1 MSGQTRICVQKLSN
15 KDQEIFDQIHQ
26 GPSQLSKQK
35 LAAAFFTAK
44 LWKPGDVITCKFVG
58 DVDPPRT
65 PTNVLAAHAKNPS
78 RMDPL
83 QDELLH
89 TPIKEAVKRVVKER
103 IEPYVNLTFKFVD
116 KNEKAYV
123 RIGFEN
129 DGAWSLVGTDHKTS
143 DKKITMNLGWFDVP
157 TTIHEFGHVLGMI
170 HEHQNPEG
178 GIQWNDSKVY
188 AWAEDTQGW
197 DKEITYNNIIKKYE
211 HDAINGSQYDP
222 CSIML
227 YFFPPDLTTNSKGT
241 AQNICLSGTD
251 TEWLS
256 HMYNNHANINDL
268 YQKMYS
274 RTLSQDKKDC
284 PLGYG
289 GTIWDNILNIP
300 QIVFDKVRDNW
311 IWVVLFLVII
321 LVVVFGFI
329 LYRRKKSGSRY
340 GR

>member
-1 MSGQTRICVQKLSN
+1 MSDQTRICVQKLSN
-15 KDQEIFDQIHQ
+15 NDQKIFDQIHQ

-35 LAAAFFTAK
+35 LAAAFFTTK
-44 LWKPGDVITCKFVG
+44 LWKPGDIITCKFVG
-58 DVDPPRT
+58 ETDPPRT
-65 PTNVLAAHAKNPS
+65 PTNVLAAHSKNLS

-89 TPIKEAVKRVVKER
+89 TPIKEAIKRVVKER
-103 IEPYVNLTFKFVD
+103 IEPYANLTFKFVED
-116 KNEKAYV
+116 NEKAYV
-123 RIGFEN
+123 RIGFDKN

-143 DKKITMNLGWFDVP
+143 DKKVTMNLGWFDVP

-178 GIQWNDSKVY
+178 GIQWNKSNVY

-197 DKEITYNNIIKKYE
+197 NKETTYNNIIKKYE
-211 HDAINGSQYDP
+211 HGAINGSEYDP

-227 YFFPPDLTTNSKGT
+227 YFFPPGLTTNGKGT
-241 AQNICLSGTD
+241 MQNICLSGKD
-251 TEWLS
+251 IEWIN
-256 HMYNNHANINDL
+256 HMYNNHTNINEL
-268 YQKMYS
+268 YQKMYN

-289 GTIWDNILNIP
+289 GSIWDNFLIMP
-300 QIVFDKVRDNW
+300 QTVFNKGWNNW
-311 IWVVLFLVII
+311 ILVVII
-321 LVVVFGFI
+321 LIVVFGYI
-329 LYRRKKSGSRY
+329 LYRRKKSGIRY